1 MTVRAAESRRVV
13 VIGGGVSG
21 LATAALLAHDGCR
34 VTLLEQQDVVG
45 GRAGLWEADGF
56 RFDTGP
62 SWYLMPEVFDHF
74 FRLLGTS
81 TAEQLDLVTLDPG
94 YRLFA
99 QGSTQTPGGDAPL
112 DIRSDGAANRAL
124 FESVEPGAAAALDC
138 YLASASETYRLAV
151 DRFLYATYAS
161 PRPLLDPAVLRRLGR
176 LARLLVEPLDR
187 YAAGFVHDTRLRQLL
202 GYPAVFLGTSP
213 TRAPSMYHLMSHL
226 DLDDGVRYPMGG
238 FAELIARVAALAE
251 AAGADLLTRARVVGI
266 RTDTRGGRARVCGVE
281 WADASGARHVTEADL
296 VVSAADLHHTE
307 TQLLPPELR
316 THPER
321 LWRRRDPGPGAVLA
335 MLGVRGDLPQLAHHN
350 LFFTTDWEAGF
361 ARVFGARPG
370 IPDPASLYVCKP
382 SATDPGVAPAGHENL
397 FVLVPVAADVSIGAG
412 GVDGAGDRIVERT
425 ADAAIAQVAAWAGIP
440 DLADRIVVRRTVGP
454 DDFAQRFNAWRGGA
468 LGLAHTL
475 RQSAFFRPGNA
486 SRRVDGLLYAGSS
499 TIPGIG
505 LPMCLISAELIVKRL
520 RGDASAER
528 LAEPLAP
535 AARAERVR

>member
-1 MTVRAAESRRVV
+1 MSEQTGAARRTV
-13 VIGGGVSG
+13 VIGGGIAG
-21 LATAALLAHDGCR
+21 LATAALLAHDGHR
-34 VTLLEQQDVVG
+34 VTLLEQHDVVG

-81 TAEQLDLVTLDPG
+81 AAEQLDLVTLDPG

-99 QGSTQTPGGDAPL
+99 EGRVDGRGRAEPL
-112 DIRSDGAANRAL
+112 DIRAAGAANRAL
-124 FESVEPGAAAALDC
+124 FESVEPGGAAALDR
-138 YLASASETYRLAV
+138 YLAGAAETYRLAV

-161 PRPLLDPAVLRRLGR
+161 VRPLLDPAVLRRLAR
-176 LARLLVEPLDR
+176 LVRLLVEPLDR
-187 YAAGFVHDTRLRQLL
+187 YAAGFVQDTRLRQLL

-213 TRAPSMYHLMSHL
+213 GRAPSMYHLMSHL
-226 DLDDGVRYPMGG
+226 DLDDGVRYPLGG
-238 FAELIARVAALAE
+238 FAALIDRVAALAE
-251 AAGADLLTRARVVGI
+251 GAGAQLLTGARAVAI
-266 RTDTRGGRARVCGVE
+266 RTSSGRRASVTGVE
-281 WADASGARHVTEADL
+281 WVDGSGMRHLTEADL
-296 VVSAADLHHTE
+296 VVSAADLHYTE
-307 TQLLPPELR
+307 TALLPPRLQ

-321 LWRRRDPGPGAVLA
+321 RWRRRDPGPGAVLA
-335 MLGVRGDLPQLAHHN
+335 MLGVRGGLPQLAHHN
-350 LFFTTDWEAGF
+350 LFFTDDWEAGF
-361 ARVFGARPG
+361 ARVFGGRPG

-382 SATDPGVAPAGHENL
+382 SATDPGVAPPGHENL

-412 GVDGAGDRIVERT
+412 GVDGTGDRAVERT
-425 ADAAIAQVAAWAGIP
+425 ADAAIAQVASWAAIP

-520 RGDASAER
+520 RGDVSAER
-528 LAEPLAP
+528 LPEPLP
-535 AARAERVR
+535 AAGRAERVR